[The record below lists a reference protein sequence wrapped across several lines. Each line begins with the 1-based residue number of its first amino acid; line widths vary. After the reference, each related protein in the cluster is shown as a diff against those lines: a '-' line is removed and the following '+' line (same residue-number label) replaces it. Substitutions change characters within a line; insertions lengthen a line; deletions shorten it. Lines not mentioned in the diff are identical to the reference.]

1 MPLLRA
7 ARAGDVDAVAA
18 VLITSR
24 QAFLPYA
31 PMTHPPEAVRQ
42 WVTHTLLPSGGVT
55 VAELGG
61 AVVAV
66 LAVSR
71 QAGIA
76 WVDQLYV
83 QPGHEGQ
90 RLGSLLLQ
98 HAHDTLPRP
107 VRLYTF
113 QANDAARR
121 FYERHGY
128 VAIAFTDGAANEERC
143 PDVLYELPAAPPA
156 PQVPGLRVRPLT
168 AADAHAWAAY
178 ACLPQVRAYTS
189 SSAETADDL
198 RAQIARADGT
208 PGAPML
214 WGLFQPAA
222 RSDGDP
228 ADGRLIASVGF
239 HSVSTLQRTAEITY
253 DVDPAF
259 WGRGLATLAC
269 RATTRWGFSA
279 QRWHRIQATT
289 LPGNQRSQRVLLRC
303 GYVHEGVLRHFRRVR
318 GVPSDYL
325 LYSALPGDVG
335 PAP

>member
-1 MPLLRA
+1 MMPLLRP

-24 QAFLPYA
+24 RAFLPYA

-66 LAVSR
+66 LAVS
-71 QAGIA
+71 QQGDIG

-128 VAIAFTDGAANEERC
+128 VAIAFTDGAGNDERC

-156 PQVPGLRVRPLT
+156 PAIPGFLVRPLT
-168 AADAHAWAAY
+168 PDDAAAWARY

-189 SSAETADDL
+189 SNAETVDDV
-198 RAQIARADGT
+198 RAVIERSTGGA
-208 PGAPML
+208 PGAPQS
-214 WGLFQPAA
+214 WGLFQAVGGTP
-222 RSDGDP
+222 
-228 ADGRLIASVGF
+228 DGRLVATVGF
-239 HSVSTLQRTAEITY
+239 HTISTLQRTAEITY

-279 QRWHRIQATT
+279 QQWHRIQATT